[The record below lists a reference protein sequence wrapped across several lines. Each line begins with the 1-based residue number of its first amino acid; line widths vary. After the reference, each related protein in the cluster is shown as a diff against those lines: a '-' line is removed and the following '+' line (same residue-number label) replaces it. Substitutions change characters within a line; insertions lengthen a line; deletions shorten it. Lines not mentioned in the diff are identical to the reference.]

1 MPTTRLNTK
10 FKKDFVVMNQ
20 KSRQTVTTSVENQFY
35 ELLNNS
41 NFGIDCR
48 YNIGK
53 CTLKPIYD
61 DFSEIAYIKKYT
73 TIFTAETLRDFFSP
87 SILKQEINQKHDAKI
102 FTLNKEDSIYEAR
115 KKYFERKR
123 EEELDAVNTF
133 EKNKKVRKRKFQS
146 IEEKIYDCQDPRKT
160 KMIIEFNDGES
171 DSVKSFAV
179 KKKNVI

>member
-20 KSRQTVTTSVENQFY
+20 KSRQTVTTSVENHFY

-48 YNIGK
+48 NNIGK
-53 CTLKPIYD
+53 CTLEPIYD

-87 SILKQEINQKHDAKI
+87 SILKQEIN
-102 FTLNKEDSIYEAR
+102 
-115 KKYFERKR
+115 
-123 EEELDAVNTF
+123 
-133 EKNKKVRKRKFQS
+133 
-146 IEEKIYDCQDPRKT
+146 
-160 KMIIEFNDGES
+160 
-171 DSVKSFAV
+171 
-179 KKKNVI
+179 